1 MSALNLSGWT
11 PTPENAQLPELRHN
25 LRLIV
30 DVSKTDVDALAR
42 EGKAVAERKRWAAR
56 EEQVALAKMED
67 CAKRELSYTGVC
79 ERSTD
84 LSP

>member
-11 PTPENAQLPELRHN
+11 PTAENAQLPELRHN

-30 DVSKTDVDALAR
+30 DVSKADVDALAR
-42 EGKAVAERKRWAAR
+42 EGKAVTERKRWAAR

-67 CAKRELSYTGVC
+67 CAKREHFYTPVC
-79 ERSTD
+79 QRPAD